1 MAQQKPGAWGSVLD
15 WLGGIAAF
23 LTVLTFA
30 LLAIHAKWAFLP
42 EELYNVLVIVETWA
56 PLVVVGITA
65 FEFCSG
71 KTILLKII
79 FAVLF
84 AVVIL
89 SMFFSSTWE
98 QVVGVI
104 NGNH

>member
-1 MAQQKPGAWGSVLD
+1 MAQQKEGAWGSVLD

-30 LLAIHAKWAFLP
+30 ILAINAKWPFLGD
-42 EELYNVLVIVETWA
+42 EVYNVLKVIETWA

-71 KTILLKII
+71 KSMII
-79 FAVLF
+79 KVIFVVLF

-89 SMFFSSTWE
+89 SMFFGSTWDK
-98 QVVGVI
+98 VVGII
-104 NGNH
+104 NGQ